1 MGNVINLSKWKLLN
15 FGDWIGLSG
24 IADKHPKL
32 GNNITVSS
40 TSEIVKV
47 EYEEDGLRCFTK
59 NSVYVCKYKDISF
72 EDLHINNKSE
82 LDTDAGK
89 LYNKYIRIVLYKIRN
104 SENCSCKIS
113 SNLKDICISQD
124 KKDEFDKILKL
135 ATIGEK
141 EYEQKIKKYEEELIS
156 KAREH
161 DNCIFIDLTSVS
173 TGGKLAFNINGKTG
187 IINPSVH
194 VGMFDDTVLYT
205 NDENEE
211 DGIDFRYYVG
221 FKDITPYSWTEN
233 IEHVVI
239 HNCKGHL
246 ITFNGARSE
255 GIHIEP
261 DETIVINRKDII
273 KDGEQLY

>member
-32 GNNITVSS
+32 GSNITVSS

-47 EYEEDGLRCFTK
+47 EY
-59 NSVYVCKYKDISF
+59 
-72 EDLHINNKSE
+72 
-82 LDTDAGK
+82 
-89 LYNKYIRIVLYKIRN
+89 
-104 SENCSCKIS
+104 
-113 SNLKDICISQD
+113 
-124 KKDEFDKILKL
+124 
-135 ATIGEK
+135 
-141 EYEQKIKKYEEELIS
+141 
-156 KAREH
+156 
-161 DNCIFIDLTSVS
+161 
-173 TGGKLAFNINGKTG
+173 
-187 IINPSVH
+187 
-194 VGMFDDTVLYT
+194 
-205 NDENEE
+205 EE

-246 ITFNGARSE
+246 ITFNGARAE